1 MHETVMGKHFC
12 VGCSVEFTGHHQRFC
27 SDTCRD
33 EFYKQKHEEAIR
45 GEDREAEAKNQIG
58 EGQYSVLTHGV
69 CREIN
74 KSNTRAASK
83 REEADRKMEEADD
96 Q

>member
-1 MHETVMGKHFC
+1 MRKHFC
-12 VGCSVEFTGHHQRFC
+12 VGCSVELTGHHHKFC

-45 GEDREAEAKNQIG
+45 GEDREVEAKNQI
-58 EGQYSVLTHGV
+58 EAGQYSVLTWDVYHAN
-69 CREIN
+69 N
-74 KSNTRAASK
+74 KSTSRAIGK
-83 REEADRKMEEADD
+83 RLETDRKMEESDD

>member
-1 MHETVMGKHFC
+1 MRKRFC
-12 VGCSVEFTGHHQRFC
+12 IGCSAELTGHHHRFC

-45 GEDREAEAKNQIG
+45 GEDRETEAKNQIG
-58 EGQYSVLTHGV
+58 AGQYSVLTHDV
-69 CREIN
+69 CRETN

-83 REEADRKMEEADD
+83 REEVDRKMEESDE